1 MKERL
6 RGARRLG
13 SDDEGDTTRG
23 APTLSPRLSA
33 DNRDLLARVG
43 VRIGIRI
50 GIRIGDGDGGG
61 DGFFVLRLFL
71 LAVEVAFGM
80 IGVVQ
85 VGFQVMRNRF
95 LNAVEIRDVQYLV
108 GI

>member
-50 GIRIGDGDGGG
+50 RRWRGGG
-61 DGFFVLRLFL
+61 RWVFRPRLFL

>member
-13 SDDEGDTTRG
+13 SDDEGDATRG
-23 APTLSPRLSA
+23 APALSPRLSA
-33 DNRDLLARVG
+33 DNHDLLARVG
-43 VRIGIRI
+43 VRI

-95 LNAVEIRDVQYLV
+95 LNAVEIRDVQHLV

>member
-1 MKERL
+1 MVRAGSGVMMREIRPV
-6 RGARRLG
+6 ARRL
-13 SDDEGDTTRG
+13 S
-23 APTLSPRLSA
+23 SPRLSA

-43 VRIGIRI
+43 VRI

>member
-13 SDDEGDTTRG
+13 SDDEGDATRG
-23 APTLSPRLSA
+23 APALSPRLSA
-33 DNRDLLARVG
+33 DNRGLLARVG

-50 GIRIGDGDGGG
+50 RDGDGGG

-85 VGFQVMRNRF
+85 VGFQVMRNRC